1 MMALRLES
9 PLNLAL
15 ELEQFGQVF
24 ALLKHRHGTIP
35 STRTSFCV
43 SPVNMTYFAYIH
55 AAQEEGRERAAKR
68 AIARYARMHAF
79 FRLSEVF
86 GMYSACVPFV

>member
-1 MMALRLES
+1 MMAIR
-9 PLNLAL
+9 LNLAL

-24 ALLKHRHGTIP
+24 ALLKHRHETIP

-68 AIARYARMHAF
+68 AIARYALMHWHAF
-79 FRLSEVF
+79 SSFRLACLLFRLSQGF
-86 GMYSACVPFV
+86 